1 MLETIVT
8 FPEIKYAFCLVDGR
22 RAGKQMQG
30 IQTKT
35 GKTQKAPNVPN
46 HEEETWGNRT
56 GAKHEHTAKRGNTRE
71 PNATGEHRERGA
83 GETIQVW
90 HNQSQ
95 QQETGRRQ
103 EVKRA
108 NTYTGHDFKVKQ
120 ELISLKSKQV
130 KKSVRNMNKTS
141 SKQYEL

>member
-1 MLETIVT
+1 M
-8 FPEIKYAFCLVDGR
+8 ADGQVNR
-22 RAGKQMQG
+22 FRGSKQKQAKLKKH
-30 IQTKT
+30 QTY
-35 GKTQKAPNVPN
+35 QK

-56 GAKHEHTAKRGNTRE
+56 GAKHEQTAKRGNTRE

-103 EVKRA
+103 EVNRA

-120 ELISLKSKQV
+120 ELISLMYKQV
-130 KKSVRNMNKTS
+130 KKRVRNLWIQTS
-141 SKQYEL
+141 SKQV